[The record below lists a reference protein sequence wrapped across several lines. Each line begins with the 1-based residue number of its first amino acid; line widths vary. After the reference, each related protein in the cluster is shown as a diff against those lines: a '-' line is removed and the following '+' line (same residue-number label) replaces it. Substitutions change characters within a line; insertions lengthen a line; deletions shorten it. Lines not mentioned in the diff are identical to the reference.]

1 MARKDV
7 LPTGGATVEIHMD
20 DALQTS
26 VVQSVAGRLNGFF
39 YRCQNDANYTMLFM
53 TAGIE
58 GLSGYPASDF
68 LNNDVRTFSSIIS
81 PEDIRLVTSAVSAA
95 VEAKDKWD
103 IDYRIVRRDGTAL
116 WIHESGAGIFD
127 DHGQLRF
134 LEGVCLD
141 ISRQK
146 AQEHQ
151 LGRLVSSLSGTSNDI
166 VEAVQQILAQ
176 LRTLKL
182 LALNARIEAARAGE
196 HGAGFAVVA
205 QEMKSLADDTRE
217 QAERISSLMATLQV
231 LLDTGK

>member
-1 MARKDV
+1 MTD
-7 LPTGGATVEIHMD
+7 LD

-39 YRCQNDANYTMLFM
+39 YRCQNDSDYTMLFM
-53 TAGIE
+53 TGGVE

-68 LNNDVRTFSSIIS
+68 LNNNVRTFSSVIS
-81 PEDIRLVTSAVSAA
+81 PEDIRLVNSAVSAGI
-95 VEAKDKWD
+95 EAKGKWD
-103 IDYRIVRRDGTAL
+103 VDYRIVRRDGTAL

-127 DHGQLRF
+127 DNGQLLF

-151 LGRLVSSLSGTSNDI
+151 LGRLVGSLSGTSNDI
-166 VEAVQQILAQ
+166 VEAVQHILTQ

-217 QAERISSLMATLQV
+217 QADRIRSLMETLQV
-231 LLDTGK
+231 LLESGK

>member
-1 MARKDV
+1 
-7 LPTGGATVEIHMD
+7 MD

-39 YRCQNDANYTMLFM
+39 YRCQNDSGYTMLFM
-53 TAGIE
+53 TGGVE
-58 GLSGYPASDF
+58 GLSGYRASDF
-68 LNNDVRTFSSIIS
+68 LNNNVRTFSSVIS
-81 PEDIRLVTSAVSAA
+81 PEDIRLVNGAVSAG
-95 VEAKDKWD
+95 VETKGKWD
-103 IDYRIVRRDGTAL
+103 VDYRIMRRDGTAL

-127 DHGQLRF
+127 DNGQLLF
-134 LEGVCLD
+134 LGVCLD

-166 VEAVQQILAQ
+166 VEAVQHILTQ

-182 LALNARIEAARAGE
+182 LALNARIEAVRAGE
-196 HGAGFAVVA
+196 HGAGFAVIA

-217 QAERISSLMATLQV
+217 QADRIRSLMETLQV
-231 LLDTGK
+231 LLESGK